1 MRAGAGS
8 RFALVVAALAAA
20 PLAAAPAADDK
31 VIDVRAARAPSG
43 NSFEALWSAY
53 LKAGARG
60 DQEGQR
66 AAYQEIRRYRIER
79 NIRSLEPIALARMG
93 EGVIRLGQDDVDR
106 AEEDFH
112 AAITL
117 DPHLPDAHFGMAQRD
132 RKRGPLGLLAA
143 VRETAS
149 GLLARLPTAMGRY
162 RLAALLLPVA
172 LLALL
177 ASLGVTSLALLLRHG
192 ALLRHDLE
200 EAFGPERSPAVSMGV
215 FTALL
220 LLPVVLFQGYGWLPF
235 WWLAVLFL
243 YFSITERVLAAFALL
258 LALGVG
264 PAVRALESRTMAA
277 QNPLFTAGI
286 QAVEG
291 SADARSIRLLEQSRE
306 RFPEDR
312 DLAYLLAVQYR
323 KAGQNEEAAAV
334 YNELLRQN
342 PSDPVS
348 LNNLANLSFAA
359 GEFAAAVPRYQQ
371 GLAASPSPAVGA
383 TLYYN
388 MSLAYL
394 QKFDPQPANEAR
406 SQAVRLDPA
415 LIAEYDA
422 SWKYEIK
429 NENAVVDLNLSADEL
444 WAKFARLRDGVGSQ
458 NVLGKGEAPKWE
470 WSAGVN
476 RFLGFLAVF
485 AAVVIA
491 LWRWRGPRMFTMRC
505 IKCGT
510 PFCRRCHLGAAWEGL
525 CTQCHHLFVVRDG
538 VSGPARNQKLLEVQH
553 EDQKRERIFRILSLV
568 FPGAGHV
575 YAHRTLSGVGFL
587 LVWSLVLSLALLGGR
602 VLPFTEASSRV
613 TTPWG
618 LALGGA
624 VLLAVY
630 IAANR
635 ARPDFEIL
643 MPAGRPPRRGSRS

>member
-1 MRAGAGS
+1 M
-8 RFALVVAALAAA
+8 
-20 PLAAAPAADDK
+20 
-31 VIDVRAARAPSG
+31 RAARAPAG

-53 LKAGARG
+53 LKAGAHG

-66 AAYQEIRRYRIER
+66 TAYQEIRRYRIER

-93 EGVIRLGQDDVDR
+93 EGLIRLEQDVDR
-106 AEEDFH
+106 AEEDFR

-117 DPHLPDAHFGMAQRD
+117 DPHLPDAYFGLALRQ
-132 RKRGPLGLLAA
+132 KKKGPLGVLAA
-143 VRETAS
+143 VRETFS
-149 GLLARLPTAMGRY
+149 GLLARLPTAMGQH

-177 ASLGVTSLALLLRHG
+177 VSLGVASLALLLRHG

-200 EAFGPERSPAVSMGV
+200 ESFGPERSPAVTLGV
-215 FTALL
+215 FAALL
-220 LLPVVLFQGYGWLPF
+220 VLPVALFQGYGWLPF

-243 YFSITERVLAAFALL
+243 YFSITERVLVALALL
-258 LALGVG
+258 LALAVG
-264 PAVRALESRTMAA
+264 PAVRMLESRVMAA

-291 SADARSIRLLEQSRE
+291 SADARSITLLERGRE
-306 RFPEDR
+306 RFPDDR

-323 KAGQNEEAAAV
+323 KAGKNDEAAAV
-334 YNELLRQN
+334 YGELLRSQ

-371 GLAASPSPAVGA
+371 GLAGSPGPAIGA

-429 NENAVVDLNLSADEL
+429 NENAVVDLNLTADEL
-444 WAKFARLRDGVGSQ
+444 WSKFARLRDGVGRQ
-458 NVLGKGEAPKWE
+458 NVMGKGQTSPWE

-485 AAVVIA
+485 VGVVVG

-538 VSGPARNQKLLEVQH
+538 VSGPARNQKLLEVQR
-553 EDQKRERIFRILSLV
+553 EDQKRERIFRALSLV

-575 YAHRTLSGVGFL
+575 YAHRTLSGIAFI

-618 LALGGA
+618 LMLGGA

-630 IAANR
+630 VAANR

-643 MPAGRPPRRGSRS
+643 MPAGRPPRRGNRA

>member
-1 MRAGAGS
+1 VRAGAGS
-8 RFALVVAALAAA
+8 RLALAVLALSSAA
-20 PLAAAPAADDK
+20 FPAAGAQDDK
-31 VIDVRAARAPSG
+31 VIDVRAARAPAG

-53 LKAGARG
+53 LKAGAHG
-60 DQEGQR
+60 DHEGQR

-79 NIRSLEPIALARMG
+79 NVRSLEPIALARLG
-93 EGVIRLGQDDVDR
+93 EGLIRLEKGDIDR
-106 AEEDFH
+106 AEEDFR

-117 DPHLPDAHFGMAQRD
+117 DPHLPDAYFGLA
-132 RKRGPLGLLAA
+132 KRQMKKGPLGILPAI
-143 VRETAS
+143 RDTFS
-149 GLLARLPTAMGRY
+149 GLVARLPTAMGRH

-177 ASLGVTSLALLLRHG
+177 VSLGVTSLALLLRHG
-192 ALLRHDLE
+192 ALLLHDLQE
-200 EAFGPERSPAVSMGV
+200 SFGPERSPVVTMGV

-220 LLPVVLFQGYGWLPF
+220 VLPVLLFQGYGWLPL

-243 YFSITERVLAAFALL
+243 YFSITERVLVAIALL
-258 LALGVG
+258 LALAVG
-264 PAVRALESRTMAA
+264 PVVRALESRIMAA

-312 DLAYLLAVQYR
+312 DLAYLLAIQYR
-323 KAGQNEEAAAV
+323 KAGQNDEAAAV
-334 YNELLRQN
+334 YAELLRAQ

-348 LNNLANLSFAA
+348 LNNTANVSFAS
-359 GEFAAAVPRYQQ
+359 GEFGAAVPRYQQ
-371 GLAASPSPAVGA
+371 GLASSPPAPVGA

-406 SQAVRLDPA
+406 SQAIRLDPA

-429 NENAVVDLNLSADEL
+429 NENAVVDLNLTADEL
-444 WAKFARLRDGVGSQ
+444 WAKFARLRDGVGRQ
-458 NVLGKGEAPKWE
+458 NVMGGGEAPRWE
-470 WSAGVN
+470 WGAGAN
-476 RFLGFLAVF
+476 RFLGFLAVLV
-485 AAVVIA
+485 AVVVG

-510 PFCRRCHLGAAWEGL
+510 PFCRRCHLGTAWEGL

-538 VSGPARNQKLLEVQH
+538 VSGPARNQKLLEVQR
-553 EDQKRERIFRILSLV
+553 EDQKRERIFRMLSLV

-575 YAHRTLSGVGFL
+575 YAHRTFSGVAFI

-602 VLPFTEASSRV
+602 VLPFTEASSHV

-618 LALGGA
+618 LVLGGV

-630 IAANR
+630 VAANR

-643 MPAGRPPRRGSRS
+643 MPAGRPPRRGSRA

>member
-1 MRAGAGS
+1 MRAGAG
-8 RFALVVAALAAA
+8 RRVALAVVALWAA
-20 PLAAAPAADDK
+20 PFPAVATQE
-31 VIDVRAARAPSG
+31 VIDVRAARAPVG

-53 LKAGARG
+53 LKAAAHG
-60 DQEGQR
+60 DQDGQR

-79 NIRSLEPIALARMG
+79 NIRSLEPIALARLG
-93 EGVIRLGQDDVDR
+93 EGLIRLEKGDIER
-106 AEEDFH
+106 AEEDFR

-117 DPHLPDAHFGMAQRD
+117 DPHLPDAYFGLAQRQM
-132 RKRGPLGLLAA
+132 KKGPLGILPAI
-143 VRETAS
+143 RDTFS
-149 GLLARLPTAMGRY
+149 GLIARLPTAMGRH
-162 RLAALLLPVA
+162 RLAALVLPVT

-177 ASLGVTSLALLLRHG
+177 VSLGVTSLALLLRHG

-200 EAFGPERSPAVSMGV
+200 ESFGPERSPVVTMGV

-220 LLPVVLFQGYGWLPF
+220 VLPVLLFQGYGWLPL

-243 YFSITERVLAAFALL
+243 YFSITERVLVALALL
-258 LALGVG
+258 LALAVG
-264 PAVRALESRTMAA
+264 PAVRALESRIMAA

-286 QAVEG
+286 QAIEG
-291 SADARSIRLLEQSRE
+291 SADARSIRLLEQARE

-312 DLAYLLAVQYR
+312 DLAYLLAIQYR
-323 KAGQNEEAAAV
+323 KAGQNDEAAAV
-334 YNELLRQN
+334 YGELLRKQ

-348 LNNLANLSFAA
+348 LNNIANVSFAS

-371 GLAASPSPAVGA
+371 GLASSPPAPIGA

-406 SQAVRLDPA
+406 SQAIRLDSA

-429 NENAVVDLNLSADEL
+429 NENAVVDLNLTADEL
-444 WAKFARLRDGVGSQ
+444 WAKFGRLRDGVSRQ
-458 NVLGKGEAPKWE
+458 NVMGKGEAPRWE

-476 RFLGFLAVF
+476 RFLGFLAVLI
-485 AAVVIA
+485 AVVVG
-491 LWRWRGPRMFTMRC
+491 LWRWRGPRMLTMRC

-510 PFCRRCHLGAAWEGL
+510 PFCRRCHLGAGWEGL

-538 VSGPARNQKLLEVQH
+538 VSGPARNQKLLEVQR
-553 EDQKRERIFRILSLV
+553 EDQKRERIFRALSLV

-575 YAHRTLSGVGFL
+575 YAHRTLSGVAFIL
-587 LVWSLVLSLALLGGR
+587 LWSLVLSLALLGGR

-618 LALGGA
+618 LVLGGA

-630 IAANR
+630 VAANR

-643 MPAGRPPRRGSRS
+643 MPAGRAPRRGSKD

>member
-1 MRAGAGS
+1 VRAGAGS
-8 RFALVVAALAAA
+8 RFALAAAVLLAAA
-20 PLAAAPAADDK
+20 TPGAGAQDDK
-31 VIDVRAARAPSG
+31 VIDVRAARAPAG

-53 LKAGARG
+53 LKAGAHG

-93 EGVIRLGQDDVDR
+93 EGLIRLEQDDVDR
-106 AEEDFH
+106 AEEDFR

-117 DPHLPDAHFGMAQRD
+117 DPHLPDAYFGLAQRQM
-132 RKRGPLGLLAA
+132 KKGPLGILAA
-143 VRETAS
+143 VRDTVS
-149 GLLARLPTAMGRY
+149 GLLARLPTALGRH
-162 RLAALLLPVA
+162 RLAALLLPVV

-177 ASLGVTSLALLLRHG
+177 VSLGVASLALLLRHG

-200 EAFGPERSPAVSMGV
+200 ESFGPERSPVVTMGV
-215 FTALL
+215 FAALL
-220 LLPVVLFQGYGWLPF
+220 VLPVMLFQGYGWLPF

-243 YFSITERVLAAFALL
+243 YFSITERVLVALALL
-258 LALGVG
+258 LALAVG
-264 PAVRALESRTMAA
+264 PAVRMLESRIMAV

-291 SADARSIRLLEQSRE
+291 SADARSIQLLERGRE
-306 RFPEDR
+306 RYPDDR
-312 DLAYLLAVQYR
+312 DLAYLLAAQYR
-323 KAGQNEEAAAV
+323 KAGKNDEAAAV
-334 YNELLRQN
+334 YGELLRTQ

-348 LNNLANLSFAA
+348 LNNLANVSFAA

-371 GLAASPSPAVGA
+371 GLASSPSPATGA

-406 SQAVRLDPA
+406 SQAIRLDPA

-429 NENAVVDLNLSADEL
+429 NENAVVDLNLTADEL
-444 WAKFARLRDGVGSQ
+444 WAKFARLRDGVGRQ
-458 NVLGKGEAPKWE
+458 NVMGRGEAPRWE
-470 WSAGVN
+470 WGAGVN

-485 AAVVIA
+485 VGVVVG

-538 VSGPARNQKLLEVQH
+538 VSGPARNQKLLEVQR
-553 EDQKRERIFRILSLV
+553 EDQKRERIFRALSLV

-575 YAHRTLSGVGFL
+575 YAHRTVSGIAFI

-618 LALGGA
+618 LFLGGA

-630 IAANR
+630 VAANR

-643 MPAGRPPRRGSRS
+643 MPAGRPPRRGTRT